1 MASAIMD
8 TCSQNGVEIFE
19 PGGGLLPA
27 TYGHNPLSAAQR
39 VADSIVDSFG
49 KDPESVELMRKIAK
63 EVG

>member
-1 MASAIMD
+1 M
-8 TCSQNGVEIFE
+8 
-19 PGGGLLPA
+19 

-39 VADSIVDSFG
+39 VADSIVERFS